1 MFYIYSNLESSND
14 GICNDEKMQNLKKRS
29 VEKKINEIG

>member
-14 GICNDEKMQNLKKRS
+14 GIYNDEKMLNFKKRS
-29 VEKKINEIG
+29 VEKK